1 MTPKEKAQDLY
12 NKMDNQRQIS
22 SDAAKQ
28 CALIAV
34 NEIIKIT
41 WKKESWY
48 SPRGGY
54 EERYLLDP
62 YWEQVKK
69 EIEAL

>member
-28 CALIAV
+28 CALIGV
-34 NEIIKIT
+34 SELILENLRYDYIPFEGSRT
-41 WKKESWY
+41 EFYLQVQKELY
-48 SPRGGY
+48 K
-54 EERYLLDP
+54 L
-62 YWEQVKK
+62 
-69 EIEAL
+69 